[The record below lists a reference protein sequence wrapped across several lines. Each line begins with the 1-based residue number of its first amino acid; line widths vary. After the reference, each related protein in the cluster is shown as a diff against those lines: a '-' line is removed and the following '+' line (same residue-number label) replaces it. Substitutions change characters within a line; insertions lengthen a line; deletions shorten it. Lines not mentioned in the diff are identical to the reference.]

1 MVNTLELK
9 NTLISMVAETDD
21 PDTLRQIIAFLSV
34 LRGKTDWWEQLSE
47 VEKARVEKARMQ
59 IEAGQIVSHEFV
71 RSEVKK
77 IFEN

>member
-1 MVNTLELK
+1 MVNSLELK

-34 LRGKTDWWEQLSE
+34 LRGKTDWWEHLSDA
-47 VEKARVEKARMQ
+47 EKARVEKARMQ
-59 IEAGQIVSHEFV
+59 MEAGQVVAHEFV
-71 RSEVKK
+71 RAEVKK